1 MSNIVKQHEPR
12 LPALQMDEQELMQVL
27 QSSLYPGASP
37 ASIKMALGYCKA
49 AGLDPMQKPVHI
61 VPMWDSK
68 AGSMRDVVMP
78 GVGLYRTQ
86 AARSGECAGVSE
98 PDFGPDTTETLGGQS
113 ITFPAWCRVTVKRR
127 LPTGEVVEF
136 TAKEFWKENYA
147 VKGGKEKSIAPNAMW
162 TKRPYGQLA
171 KCTESQALRKA
182 FPEVGSQPTADEME
196 GKELDVGSAEVVPQA
211 PAHYPVAEFDKNLP
225 AWRKVIESGKKTAA
239 DLIAMVE
246 TKGVLTDE
254 QKATLRAIRPPQP
267 AADVQDV
274 QPKDEAPTL
283 TYAQVADKLTRA
295 ADVEQLAE
303 AGNLIGAVANA
314 DHRAELVNLYEQRSA
329 EMEVA

>member
-127 LPTGEVVEF
+127 LPTGEVVEC

-171 KCTESQALRKA
+171 KCAEAQALRKA

-196 GKELDVGSAEVVPQA
+196 GKTLDMGPAEVVAPPA
-211 PAHYPVAEFDKNLP
+211 PPAHYPEDAFEKNVD
-225 AWRKVIESGKKTAA
+225 AWAKSIASGKMTEER
-239 DLIAMVE
+239 LVAMVSS
-246 TKGVLTDE
+246 KGALTEE
-254 QKATLRAIRPPQP
+254 Q
-267 AADVQDV
+267 
-274 QPKDEAPTL
+274 
-283 TYAQVADKLTRA
+283 
-295 ADVEQLAE
+295 
-303 AGNLIGAVANA
+303 
-314 DHRAELVNLYEQRSA
+314 RAELRNRVMDLMQPPPADVIDAETGELIEEGEQA
-329 EMEVA
+329 